1 MIDNSKS
8 RCYNKITERASC
20 VLSFLSKGRDGFM
33 KIGKRRV
40 IAYIKLFFEVLAVI
54 LIVVLMFKFA
64 MNMTIK
70 TAEDVQQEQSATVE
84 TDQ

>member
-1 MIDNSKS
+1 MPREQS
-8 RCYNKITERASC
+8 Y
-20 VLSFLSKGRDGFM
+20 VLSVLSKGRDGFM

>member
-1 MIDNSKS
+1 
-8 RCYNKITERASC
+8 
-20 VLSFLSKGRDGFM
+20 M
-33 KIGKRRV
+33 KIGKRRF

-70 TAEDVQQEQSATVE
+70 TAEDVQQEQSVTVE

>member
-1 MIDNSKS
+1 
-8 RCYNKITERASC
+8 
-20 VLSFLSKGRDGFM
+20 M

-84 TDQ
+84 TVS

>member
-1 MIDNSKS
+1 MTIQNQGAI
-8 RCYNKITERASC
+8 ITITGRASC
-20 VLSFLSKGRDGFM
+20 VLSVLSKGRDGFM

-70 TAEDVQQEQSATVE
+70 TAEDVQQEQSAAVE

>member
-1 MIDNSKS
+1 
-8 RCYNKITERASC
+8 
-20 VLSFLSKGRDGFM
+20 M

-64 MNMTIK
+64 MSMTIK
-70 TAEDVQQEQSATVE
+70 TAEDVEQEQSVTAEATE
-84 TDQ
+84 